1 MCCGSLFRAVKGE
14 KSTADTWEWSV
25 CFHVFQSSPRHP
37 ILRHDTKLHG
47 TGDAMGDSVGP
58 FIRDLAEARAR
69 HVADRVRKL
78 VAAGV
83 PYERLFLVS
92 DPTCECAGLGII
104 V

>member
-1 MCCGSLFRAVKGE
+1 
-14 KSTADTWEWSV
+14 
-25 CFHVFQSSPRHP
+25 
-37 ILRHDTKLHG
+37 
-47 TGDAMGDSVGP
+47 MGDSVGP
-58 FIRDLAEARAR
+58 FIRDLAETRAR

-104 V
+104 VEQNEHRMRGYECPSCLGVGMVSLTDAVPAETSATRLPL